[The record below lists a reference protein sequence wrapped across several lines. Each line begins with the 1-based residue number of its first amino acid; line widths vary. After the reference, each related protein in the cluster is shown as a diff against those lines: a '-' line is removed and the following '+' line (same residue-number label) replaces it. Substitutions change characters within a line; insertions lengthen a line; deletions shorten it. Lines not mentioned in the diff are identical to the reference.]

1 MATIEPYQTTACI
14 TACGRKYYGS
24 KGRPDGTGADDPC
37 KKSGHTLHRVRYR
50 KPDGKQTDKRGFT
63 NKRQAQDFAA
73 TVEVK
78 KMTGEYI
85 APSLGRLTV
94 AELGAKWLAGQ
105 VFDKESWETR
115 VESIWR
121 VHIEPHWGA
130 RAVNSI
136 DGTEVRDWIA
146 GIDRAPSTLG
156 DIHSVLVSI
165 LDDAVTQKRIPA
177 NPARG
182 VKIPKRTPVDHV
194 YLTHD
199 QVAGLAA
206 ECSKGA
212 EIVMLLAYSGLRWGE
227 MAALRPRD
235 VNLRRCRIHVVRSAS
250 KVNSRTVIGTPK
262 TWELRS
268 VAIPAEVADLLAP
281 VVAAQRDPVGLL
293 WSRPDGSPIRPPT
306 TTHWF
311 TKAVGRCVAASV
323 PLDENG
329 EPDGPPTFPRVT
341 AHQLRHTAASLMI
354 ASGAHVKTI
363 QRQLGHKSATM
374 TLDNYG
380 HLFDDDL
387 DGVADRM
394 GAGFRIAAANAAA
407 RCGQNVGKRPN
418 LRVVGA

>member
-1 MATIEPYQTTACI
+1 MATIEPYRLCTPTCPASCTKREHQ
-14 TACGRKYYGS
+14 R
-24 KGRPDGTGADDPC
+24 
-37 KKSGHTLHRVRYR
+37 HMVRYR
-50 KPDGKQTDKRGFT
+50 KPDGKQTKKRGFRRKVDAE
-63 NKRQAQDFAA
+63 NFAA

-78 KMTGEYI
+78 KLTGDYI
-85 APSLGRLTV
+85 APALGRLTV
-94 AELGAKWLAGQ
+94 AELGTKWLAGQ

-121 VHIEPHWGA
+121 VHIEPHWGP

-136 DGTEVRDWIA
+136 DGTEIRDWIA
-146 GIDRAPSTLG
+146 GIDRAASTVG

-206 ECSKGA
+206 ECSKGT
-212 EIVMLLAYSGLRWGE
+212 EIVMLLAYSGMRWGE

-235 VNLRRCRIHVVRSAS
+235 VDLRRRRIHIVRSAS
-250 KVNSRTVIGTPK
+250 KVNSHTVIGTPK

-268 VAIPAEVADLLAP
+268 VAIPEEVADLLAP

-293 WSRPDGSPIRPPT
+293 WSRPDGAPIRPPT

-311 TKAVGRCVAASV
+311 TKAVGRCITASV

-329 EPDGPPTFPRVT
+329 TPAGPPIFPRVT

-394 GAGFRIAAANAAA
+394 GAAFRAAAA
-407 RCGQNVGKRPN
+407 RCAQNVPTRPD
-418 LRVVGA
+418 LRAVGA

>member
-1 MATIEPYQTTACI
+1 MATIEPYQTTACL
-14 TACGRKYYGS
+14 TVCGRKHYGA

-37 KKSGHTLHRVRYR
+37 KKARHTLHRVRYR
-50 KPDGKQTDKRGFT
+50 KPDGKQTDKRGFV
-63 NKRQAQDFAA
+63 RRRDAEQFAN

-94 AELGAKWLAGQ
+94 AEMGKAWLARQ
-105 VFDKESWETR
+105 VHTKPSWSER

-121 VHIEPHWGA
+121 VHVEPQWGTRQLA
-130 RAVNSI
+130 SI
-136 DGTEVRDWIA
+136 TRPEIRDWIA
-146 GIDRAPSTLG
+146 QIDRAASTVA
-156 DIHSVLVSI
+156 DIHGVLSSI
-165 LDDAVTQKRIPA
+165 LDEAVDERRIPA
-177 NPARG
+177 NPAKG
-182 VKIPKRTPVDHV
+182 VQLPRRQPVDHV

-199 QVAGLAA
+199 QVAALAN
-206 ECSKGA
+206 ECSKGS

-227 MAALRPRD
+227 LSALRPRD
-235 VNLRRCRIHVVRSAS
+235 VNLDRRRIRIVRSAS

-268 VAIPAEVADLLAP
+268 VAIPAEVAELLRP
-281 VVAAQRDPVGLL
+281 IVEAQRDPTGLL
-293 WSRPDGSPIRPPT
+293 WSRPSDGGPIRPPT

-311 TKAVGRCVAASV
+311 TKAVQRCISASV
-323 PLDENG
+323 PCDDSG
-329 EPDGPPTFPRVT
+329 EPNGPATFPRVT

-363 QRQLGHKSATM
+363 QRQLGHKTATM

-394 GAGFRIAAANAAA
+394 GVGFRAAAA
-407 RCGQNVGKRPN
+407 RCGQNVGTRPD
-418 LRVVGA
+418 LRVVSA

>member
-1 MATIEPYQTTACI
+1 MATIEPYETTA
-14 TACGRKYYGS
+14 GKRY
-24 KGRPDGTGADDPC
+24 
-37 KKSGHTLHRVRYR
+37 LVRYR
-50 KPDGKQTDKRGFT
+50 KPDGKQTKKRGFRR
-63 NKRQAQDFAA
+63 KLDAERFAN

-85 APSLGRLTV
+85 EPSLGRLPV

-105 VFDKESWETR
+105 VFDKESWEVR

-121 VHIEPHWGA
+121 VHIEPFWGE

-136 DGTEVRDWIA
+136 DGTEVRDWIT

-182 VKIPKRTPVDHV
+182 VKIPKRSPVDHV

-199 QVAGLAA
+199 QVASLAD
-206 ECSKGA
+206 EVTKNS

-235 VNLRRCRIHVVRSAS
+235 VNLRRRRIHVVRSAS

-262 TWELRS
+262 TWELRT

-281 VVAAQRDPVGLL
+281 VVNAQRDNVGLI

-311 TKAVGRCVAASV
+311 SKAVGRCIAASV
-323 PLDENG
+323 PLDEAG
-329 EPDGPPTFPRVT
+329 EPDGPATFPRVT

-394 GAGFRIAAANAAA
+394 GAGFRAAAT
-407 RCGQNVGKRPN
+407 RCAQNVPTRPD
-418 LRVVGA
+418 LRVVGG

>member
-1 MATIEPYQTTACI
+1 MATIEPYKLCKPS
-14 TACGRKYYGS
+14 C
-24 KGRPDGTGADDPC
+24 PDDCTKRD
-37 KKSGHTLHRVRYR
+37 HQRHMVRYR
-50 KPDGKQTDKRGFT
+50 KPDGKQTKKRGFRRKVDAE
-63 NKRQAQDFAA
+63 NFAA

-78 KMTGEYI
+78 KMTGDYI
-85 APSLGRLTV
+85 APSMGRLTV
-94 AELGAKWLAGQ
+94 AEMGTTWIARQ
-105 VFDKESWETR
+105 VHTKESWSER

-121 VHIEPHWGA
+121 VHIEPHWGT
-130 RAVNSI
+130 RQLGPI
-136 DGTEVRDWIA
+136 TRPEIRDWIA
-146 GIDRAPSTLG
+146 GIDRAPSTVA
-156 DIHSVLVSI
+156 DIHGVLSSI
-165 LDDAVTQKRIPA
+165 LSEAVDEQRIPA
-177 NPARG
+177 NPAAG
-182 VKIPKRTPVDHV
+182 VQLPRRVPVDHV

-199 QVAGLAA
+199 QVAGLAT

-227 MAALRPRD
+227 MSALRPRD
-235 VNLRRCRIHVVRSAS
+235 VDLRRRRIHVVRSAS

-268 VAIPAEVADLLAP
+268 VAIPAEVAELLAP

-293 WSRPDGSPIRPPT
+293 WTRPSDGGPIRPPT

-311 TKAVGRCVAASV
+311 TKSVGRCIAASV
-323 PLDENG
+323 PIDKDG
-329 EPDGPPTFPRVT
+329 ERGPATFPRVT

-394 GAGFRIAAANAAA
+394 SAGFRAAAA
-407 RCGQNVGKRPN
+407 RCAQNVPTRPD

>member
-1 MATIEPYQTTACI
+1 MATIEPYKLCKPE
-14 TACGRKYYGS
+14 C
-24 KGRPDGTGADDPC
+24 PADC
-37 KKSGHTLHRVRYR
+37 TKREHQRHMVRYR
-50 KPDGKQTDKRGFT
+50 KPDGKQTKKRGFRR
-63 NKRQAQDFAA
+63 KVDAESFAA

-78 KMTGEYI
+78 KMTGDYI
-85 APSLGRLTV
+85 APSMGRLTV
-94 AELGAKWLAGQ
+94 AEMGAAWIARQ
-105 VFDKESWETR
+105 VHTKESWSER

-121 VHIEPHWGA
+121 VHIEPHWGTRQLA
-130 RAVNSI
+130 SI
-136 DGTEVRDWIA
+136 TRPEIRDWIA
-146 GIDRAPSTLG
+146 GIDRAPSTVA
-156 DIHSVLVSI
+156 DIHGVLSSI
-165 LDDAVTQKRIPA
+165 LSEAVDERRIPA
-177 NPARG
+177 NPAAG
-182 VKIPKRTPVDHV
+182 VPLPRRVPVDHV

-199 QVAGLAA
+199 QVARLAA
-206 ECSKGA
+206 ECSRNH

-235 VNLRRCRIHVVRSAS
+235 VDLRRRRIHVVRSAS
-250 KVNSRTVIGTPK
+250 KVNSRTVITTPK

-268 VAIPAEVADLLAP
+268 VAVPAEVADLLAP

-293 WSRPDGSPIRPPT
+293 WSRPSDGGPIRPPT

-311 TKAVGRCVAASV
+311 TKAVGRCIAASV
-323 PLDENG
+323 PLDDDG
-329 EPDGPPTFPRVT
+329 QPDGPATFPRVT

-394 GAGFRIAAANAAA
+394 GAGFRDAAA
-407 RCGQNVGKRPN
+407 RCAQNVPTRPD

>member
-1 MATIEPYQTTACI
+1 MATIEPYRLCTPACSTAC
-14 TACGRKYYGS
+14 TKRDHQRYM
-24 KGRPDGTGADDPC
+24 
-37 KKSGHTLHRVRYR
+37 VRYR
-50 KPDGKQTDKRGFT
+50 KPDGKQTKKRGFRRKVDAET
-63 NKRQAQDFAA
+63 FAA

-78 KMTGEYI
+78 KMTGDYI
-85 APSLGRLTV
+85 APSLGRVTV

-146 GIDRAPSTLG
+146 GIDRAASTVG

-194 YLTHD
+194 YLTHE

-212 EIVMLLAYSGLRWGE
+212 EIVTLLAYSGLRWGE

-235 VNLRRCRIHVVRSAS
+235 VNLRRRRIHIVRSAS

-268 VAIPAEVADLLAP
+268 VAIPEEVADLLAP
-281 VVAAQRDPVGLL
+281 VVAAQRDPLGLL
-293 WSRPDGSPIRPPT
+293 WSRPDGAPIRPPT

-311 TKAVGRCVAASV
+311 SKAVGRCIAASV
-323 PLDENG
+323 PFDA
-329 EPDGPPTFPRVT
+329 DGHPGPATFPRVT

-394 GAGFRIAAANAAA
+394 GAGFRAAASA
-407 RCGQNVGKRPN
+407 RCAQNVPTRPH
-418 LRVVGA
+418 LRAVGT

>member
-1 MATIEPYQTTACI
+1 MATIEPYTL
-14 TACGRKYYGS
+14 S
-24 KGRPDGTGADDPC
+24 DG
-37 KKSGHTLHRVRYR
+37 KTLRYRVRYR
-50 KPDGKQTDKRGFT
+50 KPDGKQTDKRGF
-63 NKRQAQDFAA
+63 KRKRDAELFCA
-73 TVEVK
+73 TVEVDK
-78 KMTGEYI
+78 ATGNYI
-85 APSLGRLTV
+85 APSMGRMTV
-94 AELGAKWLAGQ
+94 GELGAKWLEGQ

-121 VHIEPHWGA
+121 VHVEPFWG
-130 RAVNSI
+130 RRPLMSI

-146 GIDRAPSTLG
+146 GIDRSPSTVG

-165 LDDAVTQKRIPA
+165 LEDAVIQKRIPA

-182 VKIPKRTPVDHV
+182 VKIPKRIPVDHV
-194 YLTHD
+194 YLTHE
-199 QVAGLAA
+199 QVATLTA
-206 ECSKGA
+206 EVSRYS
-212 EIVMLLAYSGLRWGE
+212 EIVMLLAYSGIRWGE

-235 VNLRRCRIHVVRSAS
+235 VNLRRRRIHIVRSAS

-268 VAIPAEVADLLAP
+268 VAIPSEVADLLAP
-281 VVAAQRDPVGLL
+281 VVATQRDPNGLL
-293 WSRPDGSPIRPPT
+293 WSRPDGNPVRPPT

-311 TKAVGRCVAASV
+311 SKAVDRCIAASV
-323 PLDENG
+323 PLDDDG
-329 EPDGPPTFPRVT
+329 KPDGPASFPRLT

-380 HLFDDDL
+380 HLFEDDL

-394 GAGFRIAAANAAA
+394 SVGITLAAAK
-407 RCGQNVGKRPN
+407 CGQNVGTRPD
-418 LRVVGA
+418 LRVVGT

>member
-1 MATIEPYQTTACI
+1 MATIESYSTQSGKRYQ
-14 TACGRKYYGS
+14 
-24 KGRPDGTGADDPC
+24 
-37 KKSGHTLHRVRYR
+37 VRYR
-50 KPDGKQTDKRGFT
+50 KPDGKPTKKRGFRR
-63 NKRQAQDFAA
+63 KIDAEHFAA
-73 TVEVK
+73 TIEVK

-85 APSLGRLTV
+85 APSMGRITV
-94 AELGAKWLAGQ
+94 GELGAKWLAGQ

-121 VHIEPHWGA
+121 VHIEPHWGT
-130 RAVNSI
+130 RTVNSI
-136 DGTEVRDWIA
+136 DGTEVRDWIT
-146 GIDRAPSTLG
+146 GIDRAPSTVG

-199 QVAGLAA
+199 QVARLAA
-206 ECSKGA
+206 ECSKGS

-235 VNLRRCRIHVVRSAS
+235 VNLRRRRIHVVRSAS

-268 VAIPAEVADLLAP
+268 VAIPAEVAELLAP
-281 VVAAQRDPVGLL
+281 VVAAQRDPAGLL
-293 WSRPDGSPIRPPT
+293 WSRPDGAPIRPPT

-311 TKAVGRCVAASV
+311 TKAVGRCIAGSV
-323 PLDENG
+323 PLNEDG

-394 GAGFRIAAANAAA
+394 GAGFRSATA
-407 RCGQNVGKRPN
+407 RCAQNVPTRPD

>member
-1 MATIEPYQTTACI
+1 MATIEPYPTA
-14 TACGRKYYGS
+14 A
-24 KGRPDGTGADDPC
+24 C
-37 KKSGHTLHRVRYR
+37 KKLCGPDIEEACRKKDHTLFRVRYR
-50 KPDGKQTDKRGFT
+50 KPDGKQTDKRGFQRKEDAKT
-63 NKRQAQDFAA
+63 FAA

-78 KMTGEYI
+78 KLTGDYV
-85 APSLGRLTV
+85 APAMGRMTV
-94 AELGAKWLAGQ
+94 AEIGASWLAGQ

-121 VHIEPHWGA
+121 VHVEPFWGG
-130 RAVNSI
+130 RQVMSI
-136 DGTEVRDWIA
+136 DGTEVRNWITS
-146 GIDRAPSTLG
+146 IDRSPSTVG

-199 QVAGLAA
+199 QVADLAA
-206 ECSKGA
+206 ECSRGN

-235 VNLRRCRIHVVRSAS
+235 VDLRRRRIHVVRSAS

-268 VAIPAEVADLLAP
+268 VAIPAEVAELLGP
-281 VVAAQRDPVGLL
+281 VVAAQRDSVGLL
-293 WSRPDGSPIRPPT
+293 WSRPDGTPIRPPT

-311 TKAVGRCVAASV
+311 SKAVERRIAASA
-323 PLDENG
+323 PLNDKG

-363 QRQLGHKSATM
+363 QRQLGHKSASM

-394 GAGFRIAAANAAA
+394 GAGFRAAAAK
-407 RCGQNVGKRPN
+407 CGQNVGTRPD
-418 LRVVGA
+418 LRVVTA